1 MRHNSARRSGCVR
14 CCDIQ
19 ETARRR
25 HLDLLRAIILGIIQ
39 ALTEFLPISS
49 SAHLILFR
57 NWIGLDSVDGLA
69 FDVALHLGSVVA
81 IVVYFRRD
89 LLGLVRGGFSIFRGV
104 DLRQNVEQR
113 LAWYIVMATVPA
125 ALAGY
130 FLGDIIEHVVRTP
143 WVIVVTLIVG
153 GVLFLVVERVC
164 RPSAAMNS
172 ITARS
177 ALFVGIAQAVAL
189 IPGVSR
195 SGITIVT
202 GMTQNL
208 KREQAARF
216 SFLLSVPIM
225 LGAAAKEAMELPGLA
240 LDSTQIAMLLT
251 GMVVSSLAAWIVIK
265 YFLRFLQRHSLDVF
279 AYYRFGL
286 AVVVMIWLLAA

>member
-1 MRHNSARRSGCVR
+1 
-14 CCDIQ
+14 
-19 ETARRR
+19 
-25 HLDLLRAIILGIIQ
+25 LDLFRAIILGIIQ

-57 NWIGLDSVDGLA
+57 DWIGLDSVDGLT

-81 IVVYFRRD
+81 VVVYFRKD
-89 LLGLVRGGFSIFRGV
+89 LLRLTQGGLSIFRGI
-104 DLRQNVEQR
+104 DLRQNLEQR
-113 LAWYIVMATVPA
+113 LAWYIVMATIPA

-130 FLGDIIEHVVRTP
+130 FLGDIIDQVVRTP

-153 GVLFLVVERVC
+153 GLLFLLIERVC
-164 RPSAAMNS
+164 RPSAEMNS

-177 ALFVGIAQAVAL
+177 ALIVGIAQAVAL

-195 SGITIVT
+195 SGITIVM

-225 LGAAAKEAMELPGLA
+225 LGAAGKEAMELPGLA
-240 LDSTQIAMLLT
+240 LDSTQIATLVT
-251 GMVVSSLAAWIVIK
+251 GMVVSAMAAWIVIK
-265 YFLRFLQRHSLDVF
+265 YFLLFLQRHTLDVF

-286 AVVVMIWLLAA
+286 AIVVMIWLLAS